1 MTVEEYLKA
10 LERFID
16 DPYGRQIRACF
27 VGIDGQSE
35 LAVLQAP
42 SRGEY
47 EQLARAVM
55 RMTPEE
61 KETAE
66 QLSQQQVERLARQ
79 ADADPALLAIFLNG
93 YALQKKKAGKKTV

>member
-16 DPYGRQIRACF
+16 DPYGRQIRSCF
-27 VGIDGQSE
+27 AGIDGQSE
-35 LAVLQAP
+35 LAALQAP
-42 SRGEY
+42 SRVEY

-93 YALQKKKAGKKTV
+93 YALQKKKADKKRV

>member
-16 DPYGRQIRACF
+16 DPYGRQIRTCF
-27 VGIDGQSE
+27 AGIDGQSE

>member
-1 MTVEEYLKA
+1 
-10 LERFID
+10 
-16 DPYGRQIRACF
+16 
-27 VGIDGQSE
+27 
-35 LAVLQAP
+35 
-42 SRGEY
+42 
-47 EQLARAVM
+47 M

-79 ADADPALLAIFLNG
+79 AEADPALLAIFLNG